1 VNVRLATLDDLPAIR
16 AHLEALA
23 AEPDRHVPLEPDEVD
38 AVAADLRPL
47 IGKGAVVVAC
57 DPDVIGFV
65 SMRRGTR
72 KWLAHAAY
80 LGISIRKAYR
90 GRGVGRALMTAAVD
104 WARDHGVARIELHV
118 MARNTT
124 AIALY
129 EKLGFQ
135 REGVNRGAL
144 CIDGVLHDDLVM
156 ARVT

>member
-1 VNVRLATLDDLPAIR
+1 VIVRAASRADVPALR
-16 AHLEALA
+16 AHLDALA
-23 AEPDRHVPLEPDEVD
+23 AEPDRNIPLEPDEVD
-38 AVAADLRPL
+38 AVVADLGPL
-47 IGKGAVVVAC
+47 LDRGAVLVAC

-65 SMRRGTR
+65 SLRCGTR

-80 LGISIRKAYR
+80 LGISIGRANR
-90 GRGVGRALMTAAVD
+90 GRGVGRALLTAAVA
-104 WARDHGVARIELHV
+104 WAHERGVTRIELHV
-118 MARNTT
+118 MARN
-124 AIALY
+124 AIAVALY